1 MVKARTLWPGVES
14 PPAPTGQ
21 GAEHPVYPCQSNCI
35 SSPDCHL
42 LNDPSN
48 KVLRVFLTVYVMKT
62 FRNLL
67 SLTVAFTFSLAPLH
81 QATAAEATTTPV
93 GFITTNIKG
102 DSAGTGA
109 FTLMG
114 ISLFKPVEFQGVID
128 SVNGSVVTDTDAQW
142 TDDQWN
148 DSYYFELFSS
158 DTVAEPNAGLIVT
171 ITDTTTNT
179 ITLSTD
185 VSAVLASG
193 QAFRIRLHH
202 TLASLFGSDNA
213 AGFKSA
219 TSPAQADEVT
229 LFDPASQSSVGYF
242 YSTFGESKW
251 RPVGDALFGDAN
263 NVIVHPDAG
272 IIIKRKDPSDL
283 PVKILGT
290 VKEGATSLSVVEGF
304 ITPPI

>member
-1 MVKARTLWPGVES
+1 
-14 PPAPTGQ
+14 
-21 GAEHPVYPCQSNCI
+21 
-35 SSPDCHL
+35 
-42 LNDPSN
+42 
-48 KVLRVFLTVYVMKT
+48 MKT

-229 LFDPASQSSVGYF
+229 LFDPASQS
-242 YSTFGESKW
+242 
-251 RPVGDALFGDAN
+251 
-263 NVIVHPDAG
+263 
-272 IIIKRKDPSDL
+272 
-283 PVKILGT
+283 
-290 VKEGATSLSVVEGF
+290 
-304 ITPPI
+304 

>member
-1 MVKARTLWPGVES
+1 M
-14 PPAPTGQ
+14 
-21 GAEHPVYPCQSNCI
+21 
-35 SSPDCHL
+35 
-42 LNDPSN
+42 
-48 KVLRVFLTVYVMKT
+48 LRVFLTVYVMKT

-158 DTVAEPNAGLIVT
+158 DTVAEPNAGFGWT
-171 ITDTTTNT
+171 PRFSP
-179 ITLSTD
+179 LSMR
-185 VSAVLASG
+185 
-193 QAFRIRLHH
+193 Q
-202 TLASLFGSDNA
+202 
-213 AGFKSA
+213 
-219 TSPAQADEVT
+219 SP
-229 LFDPASQSSVGYF
+229 
-242 YSTFGESKW
+242 
-251 RPVGDALFGDAN
+251 
-263 NVIVHPDAG
+263 
-272 IIIKRKDPSDL
+272 
-283 PVKILGT
+283 
-290 VKEGATSLSVVEGF
+290 
-304 ITPPI
+304 